1 MDGAITMNDVLL
13 CSMPFGSIQAPSLGL
28 SLLKAT
34 LAETPYS
41 ATVRYYSLLFAEQIS
56 YGAYQRVTYW
66 QANPYQQLG
75 EWLFA
80 AAVFTSSPQD
90 TQAYVERCLRSP
102 SSESRPF
109 FQPKPEW
116 FNELALAVRRQVE
129 PFLDRCLQ
137 EVSQITPRLVG
148 FSCMFQQRLASLAL
162 AQRIKARWPQTFVV
176 FGGPLCEGLPGVE
189 LLRQF
194 PYVDAVVS
202 GRGEAVFPE
211 IVRRVMDGRAVT
223 GLTGVYTQAQRPPAA
238 GTSPFPNAPTLA
250 GLDEIP
256 YPDFDDYFDQLKT
269 SGVSL
274 PCLPALSLE
283 TSRGCWWGQKSQCTF
298 CGQNG
303 FDLAYSAK
311 SPGRALAE
319 LEYFA
324 RKYPGLDIYATDN
337 VLCEA
342 YFDEVLPALA
352 RRRLGARLFY
362 EVRATLSKAQIHLL
376 RESGVEILQPGIESL
391 NTDLLR
397 RMHKGTTL
405 FDNLQC
411 LKWAREFGLSVS
423 WNFLYGFPGEPPA
436 TYAGMAE
443 LVPLLTH
450 LPPPAFMIA
459 VLVERFSPLFNQ
471 AGKFGLKNIRPS
483 PAFAYIFP
491 FKEKVLANLATT
503 FIYDLETP
511 QPVESYTQG
520 LNSALEMWQQAY
532 PLSTLEM
539 VDEGGRLCIHDERP
553 VAVQEMTIFTGLQRD
568 LYLACDEAQS
578 VSQLQ
583 RRVTTH
589 TGQAATPE
597 EIEHWLQPMLAN
609 KLMLQEGQRFLSL
622 AIPAADCKV

>member
-1 MDGAITMNDVLL
+1 MAGAITMSNVLL

-66 QANPYQQLG
+66 QANPFQQLG
-75 EWLFA
+75 EWLFT
-80 AAVFTSSPQD
+80 AAVFAPSPQD
-90 TQAYVERCLRSP
+90 TQAYVERFLRAP
-102 SSESRPF
+102 ALAERPLF
-109 FQPKPEW
+109 PVKPEW
-116 FNELALAVRRQVE
+116 FIELALAVRQQVE

-137 EVSQITPRLVG
+137 EVAQDIPRLVG

-162 AQRIKARWPQTFVV
+162 AQRIKARWPQTFIV

-202 GRGEAVFPE
+202 GRGEVVFPE
-211 IVRRVMDGRAVT
+211 IVRRVMKGQAVT
-223 GLTGVYTQAQRPPAA
+223 GLTGVYTQTQRPPATGFA
-238 GTSPFPNAPTLA
+238 PYPNAPALT

-256 YPDFDDYFDQLKT
+256 YPDFGDYFDQLKT
-269 SGVSL
+269 SDVSL
-274 PCLPALSLE
+274 PSLPALSLE
-283 TSRGCWWGQKSQCTF
+283 TSHGCWWGQKRQCTF
-298 CGQNG
+298 CSQNG
-303 FDLAYSAK
+303 LDLTYSAK

-319 LEYFA
+319 LQYFA
-324 RKYPGLDIYATDN
+324 RKFPGLDIYVTDN

-342 YFDEVLPALA
+342 YFEEVLPALA
-352 RRRLGARLFY
+352 LRPLGARLFY
-362 EVRATLSKAQIHLL
+362 EVRASLSKAQIRLL
-376 RESGVEILQPGIESL
+376 RDGGVVTLQPGIESL
-391 NTDLLR
+391 DTELLN

-411 LKWAREFGLSVS
+411 LKWAREIGLSVS
-423 WNFLYGFPGEPPA
+423 WSFLYDFPGEPPA
-436 TYAGMAE
+436 AYARMAE

-459 VLVERFSPLFNQ
+459 ILVGRFSPLFNH
-471 AGKFGLKNIRPS
+471 AAKFGLKNLRPS
-483 PAFAYIFP
+483 PAYAYIFP
-491 FKEKVLANLATT
+491 FEPEVLTNLATT
-503 FIYDLETP
+503 FIYEFETP
-511 QPVESYTQG
+511 QMVETYTQG
-520 LNSALEMWQQAY
+520 LRLAVEAWRQVF
-532 PLSTLEM
+532 PLSSLEM
-539 VDEGGRLCIHDERP
+539 VDEGGSLYIHDERP
-553 VAVQEMTIFTGLQRD
+553 VAVQKTTIFSGLQRD

-583 RRVTTH
+583 RLVTAQ
-589 TGQAATPE
+589 TGQATAPE

-622 AIPAADCKV
+622 AISPTDCQA